1 MWGELVNHTRSLTHR
16 PSSQGWGSRC
26 PHYTYIMCIHVC
38 VFGGFVF
45 VRSVAGRVSF
55 LFFLTFFY
63 WASMLS
69 TCIAHHVVY
78 YMYTLFMLFDIVCVY
93 VYLVLLSDFCD
104 KDDGYIRGSDSK
116 CEHPSGDNATRTGLV
131 VGSLLSSLLVLLIWI
146 TLVLLWSCG
155 AINKT
160 VPPAATYEEVDVSG
174 EVTSTQKIQL
184 NTNEAYAF
192 RETIPTSS
200 NIAYEQVQL

>member
-1 MWGELVNHTRSLTHR
+1 M
-16 PSSQGWGSRC
+16 
-26 PHYTYIMCIHVC
+26 
-38 VFGGFVF
+38 
-45 VRSVAGRVSF
+45 
-55 LFFLTFFY
+55 
-63 WASMLS
+63 
-69 TCIAHHVVY
+69 
-78 YMYTLFMLFDIVCVY
+78 
-93 VYLVLLSDFCD
+93 
-104 KDDGYIRGSDSK
+104 
-116 CEHPSGDNATRTGLV
+116 

-146 TLVLLWSCG
+146 ILVLLWSRG

-160 VPPAATYEEVDVSG
+160 VPSVSPAATYEEVDVSG

>member
-1 MWGELVNHTRSLTHR
+1 MFDSN
-16 PSSQGWGSRC
+16 
-26 PHYTYIMCIHVC
+26 
-38 VFGGFVF
+38 
-45 VRSVAGRVSF
+45 VAGRVSF

-63 WASMLS
+63 WASVLS

-78 YMYTLFMLFDIVCVY
+78 YMYTLFVLFDIVCVY

-146 TLVLLWSCG
+146 ILVLLWSCG
-155 AINKT
+155 AINKNVPS
-160 VPPAATYEEVDVSG
+160 VPPPATYEEVDVSG